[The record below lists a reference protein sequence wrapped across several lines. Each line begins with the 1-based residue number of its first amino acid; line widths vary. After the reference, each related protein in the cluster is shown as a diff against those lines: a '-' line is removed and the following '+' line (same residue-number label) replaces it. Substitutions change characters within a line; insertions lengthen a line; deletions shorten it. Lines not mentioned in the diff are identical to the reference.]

1 MAFDVEKVRARYPAL
16 SDGRS
21 WLDSAGGTQVPQQVI
36 DAVAEVLAR
45 GVSNVG
51 GDFDSSRRA
60 VSVVAGAR
68 AALADLTGAPG
79 PECVVFGPS
88 TTALV
93 YRFAG
98 VLAAGWRPG
107 DEVVVTEL
115 DHDSNVRPWVQHA
128 QRAGAT
134 VRFAPIDP
142 ETGSLPAERVVEL
155 IGERTRLVAVT
166 AASNL
171 VGEVP
176 DVAAITRRAREVGAT
191 SFVDGV
197 QHCPHAEVD
206 VAALGADFYATSAYK
221 WSGPHLAAVVAADPW
236 SLETL
241 NPDKLLP
248 SPDEIPTRFELGT
261 APFESLAGVTAA
273 VDHLAELDPAATGT
287 RRERLLASRR
297 AVVAHE
303 DRLAALLFDGLA
315 ELPHVRRVGRPTGR
329 CTPIAAFTVPGRSP
343 AEVAGWLAERGIN
356 VSAGHGYAW
365 QAVRALG
372 LGEEGAVRA
381 ALCHYSEEADVRR
394 LLDALGELA

>member
-1 MAFDVEKVRARYPAL
+1 MAFDVEKVRAQYPAL
-16 SDGRS
+16 SDGRA
-21 WLDSAGGTQVPQQVI
+21 WLDSAGGTQVPRVVI
-36 DAVAEVLAR
+36 DAVAEALTR

-51 GDFDSSRRA
+51 GSYESSRRA
-60 VSVVAGAR
+60 AAIVAEAR
-68 AALADLTGAPG
+68 AAVADLTGAPG

-107 DEVVVTEL
+107 DEVVVSEL
-115 DHDSNVRPWVQHA
+115 DHDANVRPWIQHA

-134 VRFAPIDP
+134 VRVARIDP
-142 ETGSLPAERVVEL
+142 ETGELPAERVLEL
-155 IGERTRLVAVT
+155 IGERTKLVAVT

-171 VGEVP
+171 TGSLP
-176 DVAAITRRAREVGAT
+176 DVATITRRARAAGAI

-206 VAALGADFYATSAYK
+206 LAELGADLYATSPYK
-221 WSGPHLAAVVAADPW
+221 WAGPHLGAVVAGDPW
-236 SLETL
+236 SLEML

-248 SPDEIPTRFELGT
+248 SPDEIPSRFELGT

-273 VDHLAELDPAATGT
+273 VDHLAGLDPAATGS
-287 RRERLLASRR
+287 RRERIRTSRR

-303 DRLAALLFDGLA
+303 DRLAASLFDGLA
-315 ELPHVRRVGRPTGR
+315 ALPHVRRIGRPAGR
-329 CTPIAAFTVPGRSP
+329 CTPVALFSVSGRSP
-343 AEVAGWLAERGIN
+343 AEVGGHLAEQGVN
-356 VSAGHGYAW
+356 VSAGHAYAP

-372 LGEEGAVRA
+372 LGEDGAVRA
-381 ALCHYSEEADVRR
+381 ALCHYSEETDVRR
-394 LLDALGELA
+394 LLGALGDLA